1 MMRYPHD
8 HENDVIFFARTNFRN
23 RMRKFGIRTDDR
35 RRHMYVIGKSGV
47 GKTTMIENMMLA
59 DIYYGHG
66 MGLLDPHG
74 DSAEKMI
81 RSIPEHRMNDVVYFN
96 PADTQHCIGFNILES
111 VDENQRH
118 LIASGLMGVFKK
130 IWPDV
135 WSARMEHIM
144 NNTLLSLL
152 ENPGNTLLGI
162 NRVLVDRDFRRK
174 IIAGVKDPVVKA
186 FWVTEFE
193 QWDDK
198 YRTESIAPIQNKVG
212 QFLATS
218 IIRNILAQE
227 KSTIDVRNI
236 MDTNKLLIVNLSKG
250 RIGEDASR
258 LLGGLLV
265 TKMQLAAM
273 ERVDMPEPE
282 RQDFYLYIDEF
293 QNFATESFAN
303 ILSEARKYRLCLI
316 MAHQYIEQL
325 DEAVRAGVFGN
336 AGTIVS
342 FRIGAADAPT
352 LALEF
357 APKFL
362 EDDLVNLPKA
372 NVYLK
377 LLSRGISTDPFS
389 ATTLPPIHIPVDNEE
404 KVINASRSQWTVPRA
419 IVEERVLRWSET
431 KPTLDEKSLPEI
443 PKEKPK
449 KLPPWMHEYTCSRCE
464 KKMQLPV
471 ELDTSRPIYCE
482 DCIDIVKAERK
493 SGQKGGGK
501 KEEVKPMKPK
511 DGEPVATPVPKNE
524 ISLSALVGSQKP
536 EQGSQELGSKPVE
549 VKEEMSPGASVV
561 SSQATEKR
569 PEERRGESRT
579 DTSSSEDGEKK
590 KRKRKRK
597 RKTDAGGERSSS
609 DSRPRDPSSVGSGG
623 KSKPQEREEEL
634 QSVSSTDDLFPW

>member
-1 MMRYPHD
+1 MRYPHD

-23 RMRKFGIRTDDR
+23 KMRKFGIRTDDR

-59 DIYYGHG
+59 DLYYGHG

-81 RSIPEHRMNDVVYFN
+81 NSVPDHRINDIVYFN
-96 PADTQHCIGFNILES
+96 PADASHCIGFNILES
-111 VDENQRH
+111 VDETQRH

-144 NNTLLSLL
+144 NNTILSLL

-174 IIAGVKDPVVKA
+174 IISGVKDPVVKA
-186 FWVTEFE
+186 FWITEFE

-198 YRTESIAPIQNKVG
+198 YRTDAVAPIQNKVG
-212 QFLATS
+212 QFLSTS

-236 MDTNKLLIVNLSKG
+236 MDTNKILIVNLSKG

-273 ERVDMPEPE
+273 ERVDMPEE
-282 RQDFYLYIDEF
+282 DRQDFYLYIDEF

-325 DEAVRAGVFGN
+325 AEEVRAGVFGN
-336 AGTIVS
+336 AGTLVS

-357 APKFL
+357 APKFI

-377 LLSRGISTDPFS
+377 LLCRGISTDPFS
-389 ATTLPPIHIPVDNEE
+389 ATTLPPIQVPINNAE
-404 KVINASRSQWTVPRA
+404 KTIEASRKQWTISRS
-419 IVEERVLRWSET
+419 IVEERILRWSET
-431 KPTLDEKSLPEI
+431 KPVIDDKAMPEI

-449 KLPPWMHEYTCSRCE
+449 KIPPWMHEYTCSRC
-464 KKMQLPV
+464 KKIMHLPV

-482 DCIDIVKAERK
+482 DCIDIVKAEK
-493 SGQKGGGK
+493 KGGKPASKPTSVPVRPSEGQPVEKTVSQNELSLSSLGNPAMTAPTVRQEIVVAEVKLDDVQK
-501 KEEVKPMKPK
+501 KHEEVS
-511 DGEPVATPVPKNE
+511 GVTP
-524 ISLSALVGSQKP
+524 
-536 EQGSQELGSKPVE
+536 SQE
-549 VKEEMSPGASVV
+549 AS
-561 SSQATEKR
+561 SSQR
-569 PEERRGESRT
+569 
-579 DTSSSEDGEKK
+579 TSSSQGGDHEGGDRA
-590 KRKRKRK
+590 KRKRKRR
-597 RKTDAGGERSSS
+597 RKDGGDERSSS
-609 DSRPRDPSSVGSGG
+609 GSVGVSGG
-623 KSKPQEREEEL
+623 SDKPQGGDVHEEEF
-634 QSVSSTDDLFPW
+634 QSVSSKDEIFPW